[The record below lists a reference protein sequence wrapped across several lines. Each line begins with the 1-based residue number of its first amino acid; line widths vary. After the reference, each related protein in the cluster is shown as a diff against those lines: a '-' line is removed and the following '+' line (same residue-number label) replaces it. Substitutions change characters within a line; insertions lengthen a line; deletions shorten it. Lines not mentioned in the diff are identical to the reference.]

1 MSQELTPELEQFQA
15 WLSHPVTKLFREWV
29 KSDIERLKDAW
40 ANGQFSAAFE
50 TEMLVKNAAA
60 TGACSALK
68 QVLEVSVDDLYGEDK

>member
-1 MSQELTPELEQFQA
+1 MTRR
-15 WLSHPVTKLFREWV
+15 FRSWV

-40 ANGQFSAAFE
+40 ANGQFSAAFD

-68 QVLEVSVDDLYGEDK
+68 SVLDLSVDDLYGEDE

>member
-1 MSQELTPELEQFQA
+1 M
-15 WLSHPVTKLFREWV
+15 

-40 ANGQFSAAFE
+40 ANGQFSAAFD

-68 QVLEVSVDDLYGEDK
+68 SVLDLSVDDLYGEDE